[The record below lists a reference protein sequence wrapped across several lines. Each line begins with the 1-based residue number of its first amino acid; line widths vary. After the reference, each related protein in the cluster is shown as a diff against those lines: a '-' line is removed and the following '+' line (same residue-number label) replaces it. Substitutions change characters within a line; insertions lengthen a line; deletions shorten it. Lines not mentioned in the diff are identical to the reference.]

1 MAGAF
6 PQRGE
11 VWLVAF
17 PDDPKSRPAVIVSP
31 DARNQFANSVLAVP
45 VTTNLR
51 PAPTHVALPAGQGG
65 LSYDS
70 MARCENVSYVHKS
83 RLRRG
88 AFAGTVSIPLMR
100 EIERCLLRS
109 LGIL

>member
-1 MAGAF
+1 MAAAF

-11 VWLVAF
+11 IWLDNF

-31 DARNQFANSVLAVP
+31 DAWNQFANSVLAVP
-45 VTTNLR
+45 ATTNLR
-51 PAPTHVALPAGQGG
+51 PAPTHVLLPAGGGG

-88 AFAGTVSIPLMR
+88 SFSGAVSGSHMR
-100 EIERCLLRS
+100 EIERCLLQA